1 VGELS
6 PWSGPGTGCPCCRA
20 IPAQPTHW
28 PRLCVTTWAR
38 ERAHSSRDS
47 DRPMEPL
54 SRRAVLKGRRNDVT
68 MISEEEEVVGAI
80 LERILRS
87 RFVDYRMDKIVSAKC
102 R

>member
-1 VGELS
+1 
-6 PWSGPGTGCPCCRA
+6 
-20 IPAQPTHW
+20 
-28 PRLCVTTWAR
+28 
-38 ERAHSSRDS
+38 
-47 DRPMEPL
+47 MEPL

-87 RFVDYRMDKIVSAKC
+87 RFVDYLMDKIVSAKY